1 MTTFIQLS
9 YELLALSEIK
19 HNGQSHSI
27 SLNAKVIYSYIAGF
41 RNNNKQ
47 AFPSMG
53 GMSKTL
59 NIGSEQVI
67 RREVKNL
74 IAMGLLTI
82 VERPGNSHLYEA
94 MPLPSSSQPETQ
106 QEATQQPETVQDVQT
121 PAPAVEAVTERH
133 SDCGDD
139 IPAELMHGY
148 TPPEPEH
155 KDLKQYKRNTS
166 LLPQRLTAAEQDK
179 LTEAA
184 RRVANNK
191 TPLYTPTR
199 KEEEL
204 PF

>member
-9 YELLALSEIK
+9 YEILALSKIE

-27 SLNAKVIYSYIAGF
+27 SINAKVIYSYIAGF

-47 AFPSMG
+47 AFPSMS

-82 VERPGNSHLYEA
+82 VERPGNSHLYEV

-121 PAPAVEAVTERH
+121 PAPAVEAVTEAYG
-133 SDCGDD
+133 DCDDD
-139 IPAELMHGY
+139 IIPELMHGY
-148 TPPEPEH
+148 CAPVRSLHLGKTITP
-155 KDLKQYKRNTS
+155 LRT
-166 LLPQRLTAAEQDK
+166 TAAENDA
-179 LTEAA
+179 LEAA
-184 RRVANNK
+184 KRRVANNR